1 MDDIPVA
8 PLHDSPR
15 MRPGGAAGPGKPAEP
30 PRRSFFYKALAAA
43 IGLAAGVVP
52 AAAGVL
58 TYLDPLRRTKAA
70 GKPMPVTTLDAIP
83 DAANGDV
90 LIGQFPIVADRKD
103 AWNLYPNERIG
114 SVYLVVPKGE
124 TQIKALNTICP
135 HLGCAVDTQRTGE
148 ETKFYC
154 PCHTSSFTL
163 DGERIMPCVAPR
175 SMDQLECVQKKT
187 DDGRWEV
194 SVAYQNFLP
203 GLEEKKVKS

>member
-15 MRPGGAAGPGKPAEP
+15 LRPGGPAGSAKPIEP
-30 PRRSFFYKALAAA
+30 PRRSFFYKMLAAL
-43 IGLAAGVVP
+43 IGTVAGVVP

-58 TYLDPLRRTKAA
+58 MYLDPMRRTKAA
-70 GKPMPVTTLDAIP
+70 GKAQPVTMLDSIP
-83 DAANGDV
+83 DASNGDV

-103 AWNLYPNERIG
+103 AWNLYPNERVG
-114 SVYLVVPKGE
+114 SVYLVVPKGTKE
-124 TQIKALNTICP
+124 IKALNTICP

-175 SMDQLECVQKKT
+175 SMDELQCTVT
-187 DDGRWEV
+187 PRDGRFEV
-194 SVAYQNFLP
+194 SVVYQNFLP